1 MGVLSRPLAAA
12 PQATMAAP
20 AQPKARMATLVAMND
35 GATMA
40 LRDVKNHLSEVV
52 DQVERE
58 QARVVVTR
66 HGKAAAVLVSADDLA
81 SLEET
86 LEVMSRSSLMA
97 QLRDSLAEIAA
108 GDAEVLSKDELLQ
121 TLLA

>member
-1 MGVLSRPLAAA
+1 
-12 PQATMAAP
+12 
-20 AQPKARMATLVAMND
+20 MND

-40 LRDVKNHLSEVV
+40 LQDVKNHLCEVV

-66 HGKAAAVLVSADDLA
+66 HGKPAAVLVSADDPA

-86 LEVMSRSSLMA
+86 LEVMSRSSFMA

-108 GDAEVLSKDELLQ
+108 SDAEVLSKDELLQ